1 LAIGI
6 ILSVARN
13 VEELEGS
20 AAEKVVKQAAA

>member
-1 LAIGI
+1 
-6 ILSVARN
+6 LSVARN